1 MHFKSNPFD
10 LIFIN
15 LLHLQP
21 KFQMMRI
28 EQNKVVMMHYKLTD
42 KEGNV
47 IDSSEG
53 RDPLAYIQ
61 GIGNLIPGLEQELE
75 GKEKGDKFNAVI
87 SPEHAYGKRDESLI
101 RVVPKSGFQGEEEM
115 AVGMQV
121 QIETDDEGMAIAT
134 LTKVEGDD
142 VTLDMNHPLADIE
155 LYFDVEV
162 IDIREADKDELS
174 HGHVHGP
181 EGHEH

>member
-1 MHFKSNPFD
+1 
-10 LIFIN
+10 
-15 LLHLQP
+15 
-21 KFQMMRI
+21 
-28 EQNKVVMMHYKLTD
+28 MMHYKLAD

-47 IDSSEG
+47 IDTSEG

-75 GKEKGDKFNAVI
+75 GKNKGDKFSAVI
-87 SPEHAYGKRDESLI
+87 APEHAYGHRDDSLV

-115 AVGMQV
+115 SVGMQV
-121 QIETDDEGMAIAT
+121 QIETGDEGMAIAT
-134 LTKVEGDD
+134 LTKIEGDD
-142 VTLDMNHPLADIE
+142 VTLDLNHPLADIE

-162 IDIREADKDELS
+162 IDIRDAEEEELA

-181 EGHEH
+181 GGHNH